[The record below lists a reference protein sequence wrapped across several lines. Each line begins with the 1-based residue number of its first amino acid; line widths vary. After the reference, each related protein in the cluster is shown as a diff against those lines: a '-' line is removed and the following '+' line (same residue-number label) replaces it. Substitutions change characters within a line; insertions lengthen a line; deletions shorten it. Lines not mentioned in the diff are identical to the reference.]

1 MKRKSFLILVVA
13 LFALITAFAFVAC
26 DEESGSGSGTGDRIF
41 TEDATYDEISTALQ
55 NAESVTIEMY
65 TDGILGQYMITNSSR
80 RIYDGYFDEYDYVYS
95 ANGYYYF
102 AGDNDNYSKKFYD
115 MYIDTCDFAISIRTW
130 HHILFETFFMADK
143 NGKITLYSYGESF
156 SITDYSIKML
166 GDRMEVTWTEEYEN
180 EAGQVVRREITYI
193 CRAVNSTSF
202 DIPKGIRAKE
212 ADAEWYEQIEY
223 NGNRYRLMEDEDG
236 SEYYVVD
243 GGYGDY
249 YGPVEETINGLP
261 VRRRI
266 SL

>member
-1 MKRKSFLILVVA
+1 MKRKVVLMLVVA
-13 LFALITAFAFVAC
+13 MFAVIMAFAFVAC

-130 HHILFETFFMADK
+130 HHILFESFFMADK
-143 NGKITLYSYGESF
+143 NGKITLGSYGESF

-166 GDRMEVTWTEEYEN
+166 GDRMEATWTEEYEN
-180 EAGQVVRREITYI
+180 EAGQVVRQEITYI

-212 ADAEWYEQIEY
+212 ADAEWYELIEY
-223 NGNRYRLMEDEDG
+223 NGNHYRLMEDEDG

-249 YGPVEETINGLP
+249 HGPVEETINGLP

>member
-1 MKRKSFLILVVA
+1 MKRKVVLMLVVA
-13 LFALITAFAFVAC
+13 MFAVIMAFAFVAC

-130 HHILFETFFMADK
+130 HHILFESFFMADK
-143 NGKITLYSYGESF
+143 NGKITLVSYGGSF

-180 EAGQVVRREITYI
+180 EAGQVVRRETTYI

-249 YGPVEETINGLP
+249 QGPVEETINGLP